1 MKLADGANSINMCV
15 VNTVEYDLLYLI
27 DLDGTLR
34 PNTVVAPT
42 VSTLVASDNQMHLKF
57 VDPVKCVANTV
68 GCYSYCHDTCFR
80 SMRYY
85 VEGPGQADYKLK
97 VCSRSDHSRCSLFKG
112 GRRGDAGSH
121 EFTAHLPAGQLY
133 DAVFL
138 NGLGNE
144 ITPTRVEASV
154 EKTFC
159 TTGIFDVKLY
169 SRLAAATPTV
179 APPVPVPTPVV
190 KIPVA
195 APIVVPV
202 QVPVKAP
209 TKAPVAIVA
218 PVRAPVLPAPVV
230 VAAPTTDACKIV
242 QWYLYDARTDLM
254 TASILEGT
262 VISSPPTCGQTNI
275 EVVVPCV
282 SSTATVVIELYNTSN
297 QLVTRRTET
306 SAKYFL
312 FGNQGNDVTAGRIN
326 AGTYQIRAVVNG
338 VVFPFTRF
346 TLGGVCR

>member
-1 MKLADGANSINMCV
+1 MKIADGANSINMCV

-34 PNTVVAPT
+34 PNTAVAPT

-112 GRRGDAGSH
+112 GRRGDVGSH

-138 NGLGNE
+138 DGLGVE
-144 ITPTRVEASV
+144 IVPLKVKEVV

-159 TTGIFDVKLY
+159 TSGMFEVKLFGTSGGTIPPA
-169 SRLAAATPTV
+169 SRPVSPPIRVPVPVRPPAPIPIKLPSISAPTPV
-179 APPVPVPTPVV
+179 KVPVRPPVPVPVSVKTP
-190 KIPVA
+190 IRP
-195 APIVVPV
+195 PVPV
-202 QVPVKAP
+202 PVPIKVPVPVPVKAP
-209 TKAPVAIVA
+209 VRSPVKAL
-218 PVRAPVLPAPVV
+218 VRKSLF
-230 VAAPTTDACKIV
+230 
-242 QWYLYDARTDLM
+242 
-254 TASILEGT
+254 
-262 VISSPPTCGQTNI
+262 
-275 EVVVPCV
+275 
-282 SSTATVVIELYNTSN
+282 
-297 QLVTRRTET
+297 RRIF
-306 SAKYFL
+306 S
-312 FGNQGNDVTAGRIN
+312 
-326 AGTYQIRAVVNG
+326 
-338 VVFPFTRF
+338 
-346 TLGGVCR
+346 